1 MGRDKLLGVICI
13 AIATILLGLVTF
25 GVPYLKSFYLLRID
39 ISQSV
44 LGLDNPY
51 VTLGVLGYCTDL
63 QKGLGL
69 QCSPANIGY
78 SISVPLIIEGT
89 LPSILSDG
97 IDIATAALTRALVLH
112 IVAFVFAL
120 TAFGFSLLAYLGIP
134 CIAEC
139 CADLLSGFAAVTSF
153 AIFIFDLAC
162 FDVIKRRVNH
172 EAGVGSAVM
181 GSAIWLTFGGMLLLF
196 ITPIMFLV
204 GRCCGC
210 ANKILCKVV

>member
-78 SISVPLIIEGT
+78 SISG
-89 LPSILSDG
+89 
-97 IDIATAALTRALVLH
+97 
-112 IVAFVFAL
+112 
-120 TAFGFSLLAYLGIP
+120 
-134 CIAEC
+134 
-139 CADLLSGFAAVTSF
+139 
-153 AIFIFDLAC
+153 
-162 FDVIKRRVNH
+162 RV
-172 EAGVGSAVM
+172 S
-181 GSAIWLTFGGMLLLF
+181 SQT
-196 ITPIMFLV
+196 
-204 GRCCGC
+204 
-210 ANKILCKVV
+210 